1 MTLAF
6 SQKLND
12 KPTYFVEKIWEG
24 FLRSDQF
31 QDCDETY
38 HRYMRAHKVLFGKH
52 WDWIPEKE
60 PRMKSGKLHT
70 IRRDEKDRWK
80 AGNKIHFVINNRTA
94 DRFQFAPVA
103 ECKAIQY
110 IEISY
115 DELLC
120 EKFSSEPA
128 VFVDGEPLNISQ
140 IEELAINDGFKNTME
155 FFQYFDNDFSGK
167 IIHWTD
173 LIY

>member
-12 KPTYFVEKIWEG
+12 KPTHFVEKIWETILQKG
-24 FLRSDQF
+24 IEVNALEFSYLGRKALPKN
-31 QDCDETY
+31 Y
-38 HRYMRAHKVLFGKH
+38 KVGTH
-52 WDWIPEKE
+52 NP
-60 PRMKSGKLHT
+60 KLHT
-70 IRRDEKDRWK
+70 IRKDEKDRWK

-94 DRFQFAPVA
+94 DRFQFAPVV

-115 DELLC
+115 DEVLC
-120 EKFSSEPA
+120 EKFGSEPA
-128 VFVDGEPLNISQ
+128 IFVDGEYLNITQ
-140 IEELAINDGFKNTME
+140 IEELAVNDGFKDSQE
-155 FFQYFDNDFSGK
+155 FCQYFDKDFLGK

-173 LIY
+173 HIY